1 MAVLRR
7 IIVPLVIVHVLFA
20 LWSGYRAIVQV
31 FGLDLRLP
39 TQLLSDGSRV
49 AFAVTSSGR
58 VTVTVRLELIQGAR
72 AETLSVL
79 RVRTSRNATYDPFPK
94 HGSQSVLLTRE
105 RLSRFVPGPA
115 IVRATATG
123 LSQWLRTPPPTVR
136 EARVTI
142 GT

>member
-31 FGLDLRLP
+31 FGLDLRVPAQVLH
-39 TQLLSDGSRV
+39 DGSRV
-49 AFAVTSSGR
+49 TFDVTSSGR
-58 VTVTVRLELIQGAR
+58 VTVTVRLELIQGSR

-79 RVRTSRNATYDPFPK
+79 RVRTSRNASYDPFPK
-94 HGSQSVLLTRE
+94 HGSQSVVLTQE
-105 RLSRFVPGPA
+105 RLSRFVPGA
-115 IVRATATG
+115 AVVRATAVG
-123 LSQWLRTPPPTVR
+123 LPQWLRTPPPTIR
-136 EARVTI
+136 ETRVTI

>member
-1 MAVLRR
+1 MLHR

-31 FGLDLRLP
+31 FGLALRLP
-39 TQLLSDGSRV
+39 TPILHDGSRV
-49 AFAVTSSGR
+49 AFDVTSSGR
-58 VTVTVRLELIQGAR
+58 ALVTVRLELVQGAR

-79 RVRTSRNATYDPFPK
+79 RVRTSRNASYDPFPK
-94 HGSQSVLLTRE
+94 HGSQSVVLTRE
-105 RLSRFVPGPA
+105 RLSRFVPGA
-115 IVRATATG
+115 AVVRATAIG
-123 LSQWLRTPPPTVR
+123 SPQWMRTPPPTVR